1 MNTGDP
7 GVGITLKLNLMV
19 FPTPSCLQISLEMGE
34 VTITHQYNCFNEEL
48 CNYSL
53 NAIRKQGGASQ

>member
-19 FPTPSCLQISLEMGE
+19 FPTLSCLQISLEMGE

-48 CNYSL
+48 CHYSL
-53 NAIRKQGGASQ
+53 NAVRKQGGASQ